1 MISMCRFLVNILL
14 VVCFALPSWGRYA
27 GLAYVGEVEWNKRDK
42 TSFMLQC
49 DTTATD
55 TVWSLKLQGFVTTGY
70 MLLIKTGDGK
80 VLELDPYDLKTDH
93 VTDSVGHSPITGE
106 IMEFYHYE
114 HVLYYHITGT
124 ALNYIAEHG
133 ISKLRCG
140 YDALYRDKE
149 FRRNEFGNDLT
160 KAYKKILER
169 MSPDYVP
176 PQKPSIRDGF

>member
-1 MISMCRFLVNILL
+1 MCRFLVNILL
-14 VVCFALPSWGRYA
+14 VLCFALPSWGKYA

-70 MLLIKTGDGK
+70 MLLIKTSDAK
-80 VLELDPYDLKTDH
+80 VLELEPYD
-93 VTDSVGHSPITGE
+93 E

-114 HVLYYHITGT
+114 HVLYYHITTT

-140 YDALYRDKE
+140 YDNLYRDKE
-149 FRRNEFGNDLT
+149 FRRNEFGIELNE
-160 KAYKKILER
+160 AYKKILER

-176 PQKPSIRDGF
+176 PKKPSIRDGF